1 MRDRLYLAALDHN
14 MNASRQQAITTAGN
28 LRYKLQYSKAA
39 RNYMIIKEKENKNYS
54 FRTEILYSI
63 IHSCSLG

>member
-1 MRDRLYLAALDHN
+1 
-14 MNASRQQAITTAGN
+14 MNASRQQAITAAGN

-39 RNYMIIKEKENKNYS
+39 RNYVIIKEKEDKNYS
-54 FRTEILYSI
+54 FRTEILESI